1 MESGTQILNIVSE
14 SVHVVDVC
22 ENYGETSVVFTKDS
36 KCFNIKDVRTMTDRE
51 IISFKLRVDT
61 IPLEDW
67 EY

>member
-22 ENYGETSVVFTKDS
+22 ETYGETGVVFTKDS
-36 KCFNIKDVRTMTDRE
+36 KCFNIKDVRIMTERE